1 MIALEHIEKSFG
13 DRRILRDLSLEFSEG
28 EVTAIVGSSGAGKST
43 LLRCIDFLER
53 PDSGRVVIGD
63 LTVDAATATKQEVLE
78 LRRRTAMVFQ
88 QFHLFS
94 RKTALENVAE
104 GLRVVRGRER
114 RDAEREALEQL
125 DRVGLA
131 SHASHYPAQLS
142 GGQQQ
147 RVGIARA
154 LAMQPQVLLLDE
166 PTSALDPELV
176 GEVLATIR
184 SIAESGQTMV
194 IVSHEMHFVR
204 NVSSRIVFLE
214 EGRVIDDAS
223 PDVFFGPEV
232 QPRTREFLRE
242 YHLARGNPDY
252 QI

>member
-1 MIALEHIEKSFG
+1 MIAVEHLTKRFG
-13 DRRILRDLSLEFSEG
+13 DRLILNDLSLEFDTG

-53 PDSGRVVIGD
+53 PDSGRVIIGD
-63 LTVDAATATKQEVLE
+63 FAIDAKSATRREVLE

-94 RKTALENVAE
+94 RKTAAENVAE
-104 GLRVVRGRER
+104 GLRVVRGLTRREAE
-114 RDAEREALEQL
+114 RDALTQL

-131 SHASHYPAQLS
+131 AHASHYPAQLS

-154 LAMQPQVLLLDE
+154 LAMRPEVLLLDE

-176 GEVLATIR
+176 GEVLATVR
-184 SIAESGQTMV
+184 SIAQDGQTMV

-204 NVSSRIVFLE
+204 QVASRILFLE
-214 EGRVIDDAS
+214 QGSVLDDAT
-223 PDVFFGPEV
+223 PEEFFGPDV
-232 QPRTREFLRE
+232 QPRTRAFLRE

>member
-1 MIALEHIEKSFG
+1 MIAVEKLSKRFG
-13 DRRILRDLSLEFSEG
+13 DRVILDELSLEFETG
-28 EVTAIVGSSGAGKST
+28 GVTAIVGSSGAGKST
-43 LLRCIDFLER
+43 LLRCIDYLER

-63 LTVDAATATKQEVLE
+63 LTVDAETATRREVLE

-94 RKTALENVAE
+94 RKTALENVAD
-104 GLRVVRGRER
+104 GLRVVRGLTR
-114 RDAEREALEQL
+114 RDAEAEAKQHL
-125 DRVGLA
+125 DRVGLTQ
-131 SHASHYPAQLS
+131 HAHQYPAQLS

-154 LAMQPQVLLLDE
+154 LAMRPEVLLLDE

-176 GEVLATIR
+176 GEVLATVR
-184 SIAESGQTMV
+184 SIAEEGQTMI

-204 NVSSRIVFLE
+204 QVASRILFLE
-214 EGRVIDDAS
+214 QGRVLDDAA
-223 PDVFFGPEV
+223 PEQFFGSDV
-232 QPRTREFLRE
+232 QARTREFLRE

>member
-1 MIALEHIEKSFG
+1 MIGVQHLSKRFGERVILE
-13 DRRILRDLSLEFSEG
+13 DLTLEFERG
-28 EVTAIVGSSGAGKST
+28 AVTAIVGSSGAGKST
-43 LLRCIDFLER
+43 LLRCLDYLER
-53 PDSGRVVIGD
+53 PDRGTVTIGD
-63 LTVDAATATKQEVLE
+63 LTVDAATATRRQVHE

-104 GLRVVRGRER
+104 GLRIVRGMSR
-114 RDAEREALEQL
+114 RDAEREAHGHL

-131 SHASHYPAQLS
+131 AHAHHYPAQLS

-154 LAMQPQVLLLDE
+154 LAMRPEVLLLDE

-176 GEVLATIR
+176 GEVLATVR
-184 SIAESGQTMV
+184 SIAEAGQTM
-194 IVSHEMHFVR
+194 ILVSHEMHFVR
-204 NVSSRIVFLE
+204 QVARRVLFLE
-214 EGRVIDDAS
+214 HGRVLDDA
-223 PDVFFGPEV
+223 PPAEFFSASAT
-232 QPRTREFLRE
+232 PRTREFLRE
-242 YHLARGNPDY
+242 YHLARGNPEY

>member
-1 MIALEHIEKSFG
+1 MIALERIEKSFG
-13 DRRILRDLSLEFSEG
+13 DRRILDALSLEFAEG
-28 EVTAIVGSSGAGKST
+28 AVTAVVGSSGAGKST

-53 PDSGRVVIGD
+53 PDGGRVVIGD
-63 LTVDAATATKQEVLE
+63 LAVDAATASKREVLE

-104 GLRVVRGRER
+104 GLRVVRGLER
-114 RDAEREALEQL
+114 REAEREALTQL
-125 DRVGLA
+125 DRVGLS

-154 LAMQPQVLLLDE
+154 LAMRPEVLLLDE

-184 SIAESGQTMV
+184 GIAESGQTMI

-204 NVSSRIVFLE
+204 QVSSRIVFLE
-214 EGRVIDDAS
+214 QGRVIDDAE
-223 PDVFFGPEV
+223 PEAFFGAEAS
-232 QPRTREFLRE
+232 PRTREFLRE

>member
-1 MIALEHIEKSFG
+1 MIAVEHLTKRFG
-13 DRRILRDLSLEFSEG
+13 DRLILNDLSLEFAQG

-53 PDSGRVVIGD
+53 PDSGRVIIGD
-63 LTVDAATATKQEVLE
+63 LAVTASATRREVLE

-104 GLRVVRGRER
+104 GLRMVRGLTRRE
-114 RDAEREALEQL
+114 AEREAHEHL
-125 DRVGLA
+125 DRVGLSA
-131 SHASHYPAQLS
+131 HANHYPAQLS

-154 LAMQPQVLLLDE
+154 LAMRPEVLLLDE

-176 GEVLATIR
+176 GEVLATVR
-184 SIAESGQTMV
+184 SIADDGQTMV

-204 NVSSRIVFLE
+204 QVASRILFLE
-214 EGRVIDDAS
+214 QGSVLDDAT
-223 PDVFFGPEV
+223 PEEFFGADV
-232 QPRTREFLRE
+232 QPRTRAFLRE
-242 YHLARGNPDY
+242 YHLARGNPEY

>member
-1 MIALEHIEKSFG
+1 MIALERIRKTFG
-13 DRRILRDLSLEFSEG
+13 DRVVLDDLCLELAEG
-28 EVTAIVGSSGAGKST
+28 EVTAIVGPSGAGKST

-53 PDSGRVVIGD
+53 PESGSVRVGELVIDSRS
-63 LTVDAATATKQEVLE
+63 ATRAEILR
-78 LRRRTAMVFQ
+78 LRRSTAMVFQ

-104 GLRVVRGRER
+104 GLRVIRGLDR
-114 RDAEREALEQL
+114 RAAEREALEQL
-125 DRVGLA
+125 DRVGL
-131 SHASHYPAQLS
+131 STHAAHYPAQLS

-154 LAMQPQVLLLDE
+154 LAMQPRVLLLDE

-184 SIAESGQTMV
+184 TIAAEGQTMA
-194 IVSHEMHFVR
+194 IVSHEMNFVR
-204 NVSSRIVFLE
+204 QIAGRIVFLE
-214 EGRVIDDAS
+214 SGRIIDDTTPETFFGPDAS
-223 PDVFFGPEV
+223 P
-232 QPRTREFLRE
+232 RTRAFLRE
-242 YHLARGNPDY
+242 YHLALGGPEY

>member
-1 MIALEHIEKSFG
+1 MIALEHIYKSYG
-13 DRRILRDLSLEFSEG
+13 DRVILDDLSLEFAG
-28 EVTAIVGSSGAGKST
+28 GQTTALVGSSGAGKST

-53 PDSGRVVIGD
+53 PDSGRVVIDD
-63 LTVDAATATKQEVLE
+63 LSVDAKHAHKREVLE

-104 GLRVVRGRER
+104 GLRVVRKMSS
-114 RDAEREALEQL
+114 REAESEARQHL

-131 SHASHYPAQLS
+131 SHSGHYPAQLS

-154 LAMQPQVLLLDE
+154 LAMRPRVLLLDE

-184 SIAESGQTMV
+184 GIAADGQTMV
-194 IVSHEMHFVR
+194 IVSHEMNFVR
-204 NVSSRIVFLE
+204 QVADRVLFLE
-214 EGRVIDDAS
+214 HGKVLDDAS
-223 PDVFFGPEV
+223 PAEFFGPKV
-232 QPRTREFLRE
+232 QARTRAF
-242 YHLARGNPDY
+242 
-252 QI
+252 

>member
-1 MIALEHIEKSFG
+1 MIALERIHKSFG
-13 DRRILRDLSLEFSEG
+13 DRVILDDLSLELVPG
-28 EVTAIVGSSGAGKST
+28 EVTAIVGPSGAGKST
-43 LLRCIDFLER
+43 LLRCIDYLER
-53 PDSGRVVIGD
+53 PDSGRIIIDD
-63 LTVDAATATKQEVLE
+63 LVVDAATARKTDILR
-78 LRRRTAMVFQ
+78 LRRSTAMVFQ
-88 QFHLFS
+88 QFQLFS

-104 GLRVVRGRER
+104 GLLVIQGLSKHE
-114 RDAEREALEQL
+114 AEREALAQL

-154 LAMQPQVLLLDE
+154 LAMRPKVLLLDE

-176 GEVLATIR
+176 GEVLSSIR
-184 SIAESGQTMV
+184 AIAAEGQTMA

-204 NVSSRIVFLE
+204 QLAHRVLFLE
-214 EGRVIDDAS
+214 GGKITDDAA
-223 PDVFFGPEV
+223 PEEFFGPEAS
-232 QPRTREFLRE
+232 PRARAFLRD
-242 YHLARGNPDY
+242 YHLAHGGIDY

>member
-1 MIALEHIEKSFG
+1 MIALEQIHKSFG
-13 DRRILRDLSLEFSEG
+13 DRKILDDLSLEFAEG
-28 EVTAIVGSSGAGKST
+28 QVTAIVGSSGAGKST

-53 PDSGRVVIGD
+53 PDSGRVTIGD
-63 LTVDAATATKQEVLE
+63 LTVDARTASRKEVLE

-94 RKTALENVAE
+94 RKTALQNVAE
-104 GLRVVRGRER
+104 GLLVVRGVDR
-114 RDAEREALEQL
+114 RSAEAQALEHL

-131 SHASHYPAQLS
+131 AHAGQYPAQLS

-154 LAMQPQVLLLDE
+154 LAMRPEVLLLDE

-176 GEVLATIR
+176 GEVLASIR
-184 SIAESGQTMV
+184 SIAEAGQTMA

-204 NVSSRIVFLE
+204 QVASRIVFLE
-214 EGRVIDDAS
+214 RGRIIEDAT
-223 PDVFFGPEV
+223 PDEFFGADV
-232 QPRTREFLRE
+232 QPRTREFLHE
-242 YHLARGNPDY
+242 YHLARGTPDY

>member
-1 MIALEHIEKSFG
+1 MIALEHVHKSYG
-13 DRRILRDLSLEFSEG
+13 DRVILDDLSLEFAEG
-28 EVTAIVGSSGAGKST
+28 QATAIVGSSGAGKST

-53 PDSGRVVIGD
+53 PDRGRVVIGD
-63 LTVDAATATKQEVLE
+63 LSVDAQRAHTREVLE

-104 GLRVVRGRER
+104 GLRVVRR
-114 RDAEREALEQL
+114 RSRQEAEKEAMQHL
-125 DRVGLA
+125 DRVGMS
-131 SHASHYPAQLS
+131 SHAAHYPSQLS

-154 LAMQPQVLLLDE
+154 LAMKPKVLLLDE

-184 SIAESGQTMV
+184 SIAADGQTMV
-194 IVSHEMHFVR
+194 IVSHEMNFVR
-204 NVSSRIVFLE
+204 QVADRVLFLE
-214 EGRVIDDAS
+214 HGTVLDDAS
-223 PDVFFGPEV
+223 PAEFFGANV
-232 QPRTREFLRE
+232 QPRTRAFLHE

>member
-1 MIALEHIEKSFG
+1 MISVENIEKSFG
-13 DRRILRDLSLEFSEG
+13 ERRILDGLSLDFAEG

-53 PDSGRVVIGD
+53 PDAGRVTIGD
-63 LTVDAATATKQEVLE
+63 LTVDAASASRQEILQ

-88 QFHLFS
+88 HFALFS
-94 RKTALENVAE
+94 RKTALQNVAE
-104 GLRVVRGRER
+104 GLRVVRGRDRVEA
-114 RDAEREALEQL
+114 DREAREQL
-125 DRVGLA
+125 DRVGL
-131 SHASHYPAQLS
+131 SEHLDKYPAQLS

-154 LAMQPQVLLLDE
+154 LAMRPEVLLLDE

-184 SIAESGQTMV
+184 GIAEAGQTMV
-194 IVSHEMHFVR
+194 IVSHEMDFVR
-204 NVSSRIVFLE
+204 QVSNRVVFLDQ
-214 EGRVIDDAS
+214 GRVLDDAS
-223 PDVFFGPEV
+223 PEVFFGPDV
-232 QPRTREFLRE
+232 QSRTRAFLRE
-242 YHLARGNPDY
+242 YHAARGRPEY